1 MFGIIITISL
11 VLGAH
16 RSVLNV
22 LRLAHGDT
30 LSLSLLVKEEEGDSC
45 KGDTGEEGT
54 EDTKSG
60 FDTGKVVGLVFVL
73 EEPSEEKRQVN
84 GVHIG
89 AKGRGTYKGPI
100 MLPAAEPAL

>member
-30 LSLSLLVKEEEGDSC
+30 LSLPLLVKQEEGRSC
-45 KGDTGEEGT
+45 KADTGEEGT

-73 EEPSEEKRQVN
+73 EEPNEGKRQVS
-84 GVHIG
+84 GVRIG
-89 AKGRGTYKGPI
+89 ARGRGIYKGPM